1 MEVNGC
7 WSVTRGGKDLQ
18 RARGRRSRNG
28 GLLLVVVTSLAQN
41 YRPPRNDNEKFP
53 VRF

>member
-28 GLLLVVVTSLAQN
+28 GLLLAVVTNLAQN
-41 YRPPRNDNEKFP
+41 YRPPRMTMENFS
-53 VRF
+53 